1 MSEWV
6 LYINY
11 LLIFSVFLHHCILFS
26 YKLWFLKYI
35 KRHLFLVF
43 FFIHSAI
50 SNSSTDDGTIMVINA
65 NRIYIQNRSHP
76 ALHSKGQLLRRAD
89 YKWQIMP
96 HGLYLHRDLKN
107 PFSPKV
113 ASLIGL
119 SLVAVV
125 KINHHKLCEIFSFC
139 THIHTQQK
147 ICLFIF

>member
-1 MSEWV
+1 MIFKIYKTSF
-6 LYINY
+6 
-11 LLIFSVFLHHCILFS
+11 IFS
-26 YKLWFLKYI
+26 
-35 KRHLFLVF
+35 F

-65 NRIYIQNRSHP
+65 NRIYIQNHSHP

-96 HGLYLHRDLKN
+96 HELYLYRDLKN

-147 ICLFIF
+147 KKMPVYFLILLFSVSLLLLKN